1 MPQQNFI
8 MPGNQQLRV

>member
-8 MPGNQQLRV
+8 